1 MSSKPAEE
9 QLIIRKIR
17 DGIVID
23 HIPAGKALTVLRLL
37 RITGKEGF
45 RVALVMNVESRKIGI
60 KDIIK
65 IEGRELSRDELS
77 IIALVAPT
85 ATINI
90 IRDYKVVAKFKV
102 QVPDSIEGVLRC
114 LNSKCITNKPN
125 EPIKTKFVTVSRNP
139 LVIKCYYCGTYYS
152 EEDIER
158 ML

>member
-1 MSSKPAEE
+1 MSSKPSED
-9 QLIIRKIR
+9 QLLIRKIR

-23 HIPAGKALTVLRLL
+23 HIPASKALTVLRLL
-37 RITGKEGF
+37 KITGKEGL
-45 RVALVMNVESRKIGI
+45 RVALVMNVESRKIGV

-90 IRDYKVVAKFKV
+90 IRDYRVVSKFKV
-102 QVPDSIEGVLRC
+102 EVPDSIEGALRC
-114 LNSKCITNKPN
+114 LNTRCITNKPN
-125 EPIKTKFVTVSRNP
+125 EPIRTKFVTISRNP
-139 LVIKCYYCGTYYS
+139 LIIKCHYCGTYYT
-152 EEDIER
+152 EEDIEK